1 MHLPD
6 ALGIFAHGAVGGE
19 NAAAGNVD
27 ERQTRARGGVRDRRI
42 QPLMRSGVIIKV
54 GGLYLVLPA
63 QDPSVKQ
70 VLILED
76 ESVIVFRHVLFMT
89 NFT

>member
-27 ERQTRARGGVRDRRI
+27 ERQTRARGGVCDRGV
-42 QPLMRSGVIIKV
+42 QPLMRGGVIIKV
-54 GGLYLVLPA
+54 GEE
-63 QDPSVKQ
+63 Q
-70 VLILED
+70 VRVAAVEQLADKVGVALAVGEAFA
-76 ESVIVFRHVLFMT
+76 EA
-89 NFT
+89 